1 MIANSNR
8 VLDTSIVIARAHR
21 VDLFQYHSQ
30 DATLPNLWNLTQ
42 EQCGDIEDDDE
53 KSKTRERKKKSLL
66 KEKVKSRLMV
76 LLYHFNL

>member
-1 MIANSNR
+1 M
-8 VLDTSIVIARAHR
+8 IARAYR

-53 KSKTRERKKKSLL
+53 KSKTREVKKKFVKGKS
-66 KEKVKSRLMV
+66 KESFNGVIIPFQFMRLV
-76 LLYHFNL
+76 FHVDHT